1 MKEKTERRRSLLGS
15 EFNLLAS
22 SNHERMANKK
32 SKKES
37 GKATLARV
45 KREMAE
51 PRLARS
57 VRMEELNVE
66 GHRKGRKTH
75 A

>member
-1 MKEKTERRRSLLGS
+1 MLVVNLPASEK
-15 EFNLLAS
+15 FNLLAS
-22 SNHERMANKK
+22 SHHERMADKK

-37 GKATLARV
+37 GKVILARV

-57 VRMEELNVE
+57 VRDVE
-66 GHRKGRKTH
+66 GHRKGRKAH
-75 A
+75 GVISQR